1 MSEYVQSSMLASRIA
16 VTQRCDVL
24 AVQIRDRVLYYFLA
38 FPSLKFTEVNGSV
51 STDYMSSGTDC
62 TCLQVKVLPK
72 ERLQEND
79 SILRN

>member
-1 MSEYVQSSMLASRIA
+1 MLESRIA
-16 VTQRCDVL
+16 LTQRCDVL
-24 AVQIRDRVLYYFLA
+24 AVQIRARAVFYFLV

-51 STDYMSSGTDC
+51 SSDYMSSGTDC